1 MKCFQ
6 ISGKM
11 PSLIPENPNH
21 GVSRADIEIC
31 DRNTRR
37 RNQPFTDRLIGNL
50 LKSKKKFGL
59 YALEYFFTLIVNQKI
74 YFNQFLKLKK
84 HKLKWT
90 LTDQVPM

>member
-1 MKCFQ
+1 
-6 ISGKM
+6 M

-50 LKSKKKFGL
+50 LKSKKKIR
-59 YALEYFFTLIVNQKI
+59 IVCSGI
-74 YFNQFLKLKK
+74 FLNADCKSENIF
-84 HKLKWT
+84 
-90 LTDQVPM
+90 QSFS